1 MKKNDSTIVEGFPP
15 LMCHEPRILL
25 LGTIPGK
32 NSISANEYYY
42 DNSNRLSTQKLP
54 TNYTEKKVLLEH
66 LHVVLWDYYQFV
78 ERTNSTDKGI
88 LEGTPNDI
96 VGFVRKN
103 PTITKIAINGY
114 GKYKE
119 FGEKLYGKYKE
130 FGEKLENRF
139 GQSIKVFRLPETSG
153 LNATWTL
160 EKLCKE
166 WSVVFEL

>member
-15 LMCHEPRILL
+15 LMCHDPRVLIL
-25 LGTIPGK
+25 GKMPGK
-32 NSISANEYYY
+32 KSISTNEYYN
-42 DNSNRLSTQKLP
+42 DNRNRMWKMLAELSTQKLP

-66 LHVVLWDYYQFV
+66 LHVVFWDYYQFG
-78 ERTNSTDKGI
+78 EQRTNGEVKGTI
-88 LEGTPNDI
+88 PNDI

-114 GKYKE
+114 GNYDDE
-119 FGEKLYGKYKE
+119 FGEKLQ
-130 FGEKLENRF
+130 NQF